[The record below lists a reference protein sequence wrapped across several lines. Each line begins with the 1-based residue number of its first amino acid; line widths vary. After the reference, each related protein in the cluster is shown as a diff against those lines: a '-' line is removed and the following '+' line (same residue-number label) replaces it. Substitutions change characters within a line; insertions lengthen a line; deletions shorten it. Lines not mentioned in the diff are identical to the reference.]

1 MSPEAERYRVA
12 DIEVSALTFEAAVQ
26 HLLDAPARGERLSAH
41 FVTAHTVVEAHRD
54 PALRAV
60 LKRAHLVAPDGM
72 PLVWAGRLQHRE
84 VTRVYGPDT
93 MAAVI
98 DRGRTQGARHYLY
111 GGAEGVPERLAAALQ
126 ARFPGVQIVG
136 TESPPFRP
144 LTEAED
150 IEAMERIDAARPDYV
165 WVGLGS
171 PKQDH
176 WVGAH
181 RGRLDAAALL
191 AVGAAF
197 DFHTGD
203 LRQAPGWMQ
212 RSGLEWL
219 FRLAMEPRRLW
230 HRYTVVNATFLW
242 LVGCQFLRAVP
253 LASRHAADQSP
264 GNKRSKP
271 E

>member
-1 MSPEAERYRVA
+1 VSPEAERYRVA
-12 DIEVSALTFEAAVQ
+12 DIEVSALTFEAAVER
-26 HLLDAPARGERLSAH
+26 LLDAPALGEQLSAH
-41 FVTAHTVVEAHRD
+41 FVTAHTVVESHRD

-60 LKRAHLVAPDGM
+60 LQRADLVAPDGM

-98 DRGRTQGARHYLY
+98 DRGRARGARHYLY

-150 IEAMERIDAARPDYV
+150 AAAVARINAARPDYV

-181 RGRLDAAALL
+181 RGRLDATALL

-242 LVGCQFLRAVP
+242 LVGRQAAGHLIQQLRTRR
-253 LASRHAADQSP
+253 SRGQRH
-264 GNKRSKP
+264 N
-271 E
+271 